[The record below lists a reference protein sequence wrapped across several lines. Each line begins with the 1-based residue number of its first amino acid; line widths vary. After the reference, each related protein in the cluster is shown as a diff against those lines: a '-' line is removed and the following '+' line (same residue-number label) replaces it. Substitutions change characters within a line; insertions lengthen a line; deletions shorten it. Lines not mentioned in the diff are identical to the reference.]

1 MQKIIRLLKFIT
13 AAATLLLVIYLGWS
27 CIDVYLVGNSASNIA
42 DGGVHIAPVFTREIA
57 AERLS
62 SLLPWVLGYAVLVA
76 VTSAMQT
83 AAKEQG
89 AASGKGRPYAAKPTE
104 YKKMEELK
112 IPVSVLRLCLAV
124 AAVLLVLLG
133 VANGGAGDVLIK
145 AVNICTECIGLG

>member
-1 MQKIIRLLKFIT
+1 MQKISRLLKIIT

-27 CIDVYLVGNSASNIA
+27 CVDVYLVGNSAANMA

-62 SLLPWVLGYAVLVA
+62 PLLPWVLGYAVLVA
-76 VTSAMQT
+76 VTSFVQS
-83 AAKEQG
+83 Q
-89 AASGKGRPYAAKPTE
+89 AASDKKRPHAAKPAE
-104 YKKMEELK
+104 YKKMDAPK
-112 IPVSVLRLCLAV
+112 ISLSVLRLCLAV